1 MAALDETAA
10 ATSREAAACGGLT
23 SLHGA
28 RRRGADP
35 KAYPGMAE
43 ACRRFPLPS
52 PDEAAHALR
61 ELSWG
66 EHFVAGRMVPSKGGS
81 GPVPCTNLHSAAVF
95 LLDRDEARV
104 GKGADQI
111 IKLIDVDAFVAW
123 LRDTV
128 GDAALAD
135 AIARECPADDPY
147 RDRLENVQRLLA
159 LRMVQYGAASDAMNA
174 ADAEQDEGA

>member
-1 MAALDETAA
+1 MRCASSPGA
-10 ATSREAAACGGLT
+10 ST
-23 SLHGA
+23 SL
-28 RRRGADP
+28 P
-35 KAYPGMAE
+35 
-43 ACRRFPLPS
+43 
-52 PDEAAHALR
+52 
-61 ELSWG
+61 
-66 EHFVAGRMVPSKGGS
+66 GGS
-81 GPVPCTNLHSAAVF
+81 DLYLYNLHSAAVF

>member
-1 MAALDETAA
+1 MRCASSPGA
-10 ATSREAAACGGLT
+10 ST
-23 SLHGA
+23 SLPGA
-28 RRRGADP
+28 WCPPR
-35 KAYPGMAE
+35 
-43 ACRRFPLPS
+43 
-52 PDEAAHALR
+52 
-61 ELSWG
+61 
-66 EHFVAGRMVPSKGGS
+66 AGRTCTCTTCTAQ
-81 GPVPCTNLHSAAVF
+81 PCSCSTETK
-95 LLDRDEARV
+95 R
-104 GKGADQI
+104 ADQI